1 MAKGFVKFVLSVAL
15 LAGAA
20 NGGDIIDRIVAV
32 VNGHVILQSQW
43 DESVAYEA
51 LLNQRPAGNF
61 TVEQRK
67 AALDR
72 LIDQELIRQQS
83 RPPDFRVPTVADVEH
98 RIRDI
103 RKNYPNISSEEA
115 WQSLLARYGLKE
127 SDLRDKVAAEIDEIR
142 AVDAHLRPGVQVDSR
157 SVESYYR
164 DKLVPEL
171 QARGAKEVALAE
183 VTPEIR
189 EVLAQQKM
197 NDLLIA
203 WLHTLRT
210 SSTIKTPFTGSE
222 GEAH

>member
-1 MAKGFVKFVLSVAL
+1 MAKKVSSIVFVLL
-15 LAGAA
+15 LAGTVQA
-20 NGGDIIDRIVAV
+20 GDIIDRIVAV

-51 LLNQRPAGNF
+51 LLKQRAPGNY
-61 TVEQRK
+61 TAEERK

-83 RPPDFRVPTVADVEH
+83 QPLGFQNASSVEIEQRVKE
-98 RIRDI
+98 IRNSFARAASDA
-103 RKNYPNISSEEA
+103 S
-115 WQSLLARYGLKE
+115 WQSVLAQYGLKE
-127 SDLRDKVAAEIDEIR
+127 SDLQEKVAAEINEMR

-164 DKLVPEL
+164 DKLLPEL
-171 QARGAKEVALAE
+171 QARGAKQVPLAE
-183 VTPEIR
+183 VTPKIR
-189 EVLAQQKM
+189 ELLAQQKM

-210 SSTIKTPFTGSE
+210 SSTIRTPLSISQGDV
-222 GEAH
+222 H